1 MTTIQRVLSI
11 PFSLL
16 HRPRARRSEREMQ
29 DQKARKEE
37 SHIAAEPEQSK
48 RFRLE
53 RECAR
58 YRSIHFPR

>member
-1 MTTIQRVLSI
+1 MTAIQRILSI
-11 PFSLL
+11 PFPFIRS
-16 HRPRARRSEREMQ
+16 RARANERKGP
-29 DQKARKEE
+29 DRKPKEKPW
-37 SHIAAEPEQSK
+37 SIAAEPKYSK

>member
-11 PFSLL
+11 PF
-16 HRPRARRSEREMQ
+16 PFFRARAAANEQKGPEREPKKRPQ
-29 DQKARKEE
+29 
-37 SHIAAEPEQSK
+37 SIAADPNYSR

>member
-1 MTTIQRVLSI
+1 MTAIHRFLSI
-11 PFSLL
+11 PF
-16 HRPRARRSEREMQ
+16 PFFRARAAANER
-29 DQKARKEE
+29 KAPERKPKKQP
-37 SHIAAEPEQSK
+37 SSIAAEPNYSR